1 LILFIH
7 LFIEFAIDIISQ
19 LNRIQF
25 KNTAVV
31 NIEISQYCAG
41 ERYVHETLQY
51 RTVERYVRQSVR
63 ATNRLIA
70 LLLTARISCSVV
82 DYFQVLTV

>member
-7 LFIEFAIDIISQ
+7 LFIEFAIDITSQ
-19 LNRIQF
+19 LNRTQF

-31 NIEISQYCAG
+31 NIE
-41 ERYVHETLQY
+41 TLQY
-51 RTVERYVRQSVR
+51 RAVERYVRQSIR
-63 ATNRLIA
+63 ATDRLIA
-70 LLLTARISCSVV
+70 LLLTARISCPVV